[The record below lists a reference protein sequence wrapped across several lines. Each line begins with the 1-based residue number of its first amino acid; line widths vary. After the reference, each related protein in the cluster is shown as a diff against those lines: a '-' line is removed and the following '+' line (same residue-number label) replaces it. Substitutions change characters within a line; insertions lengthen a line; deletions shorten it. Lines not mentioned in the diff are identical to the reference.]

1 MKYAALL
8 RGINVGGR
16 NIVHMA
22 DLKAIMEQIG
32 FSNVHTYIQT
42 GNVTFEYAKHN
53 PEKLTHHIEAML
65 AQRYS
70 FPIKVHVRTRDQ
82 LKATL
87 EQVPARW
94 HTDADIRKY
103 IAYVSSAVIPQEAVA
118 EIEVQEGVDVVAA
131 GPGAI
136 YMSTTMEGL
145 TKSKLNKI
153 LGKKIYAEM
162 TMRNFVTSKRLLE
175 LLDAE

>member
-1 MKYAALL
+1 
-8 RGINVGGR
+8 
-16 NIVHMA
+16 
-22 DLKAIMEQIG
+22 
-32 FSNVHTYIQT
+32 
-42 GNVTFEYAKHN
+42 
-53 PEKLTHHIEAML
+53 
-65 AQRYS
+65 
-70 FPIKVHVRTRDQ
+70 
-82 LKATL
+82 L